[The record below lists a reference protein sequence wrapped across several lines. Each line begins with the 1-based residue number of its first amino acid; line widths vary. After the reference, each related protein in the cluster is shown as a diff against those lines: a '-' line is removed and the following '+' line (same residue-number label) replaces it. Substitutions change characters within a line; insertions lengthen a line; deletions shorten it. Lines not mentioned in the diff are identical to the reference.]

1 MHGERVLPVEG
12 LVADAAGVD
21 KLAGEVDGLNVH
33 PDAILLLVR
42 FSTGTTEEIASCR
55 VFGDIL
61 IKHRQ
66 CSIGNV
72 VSGSYRPFKKFSFI
86 MNQ

>member
-21 KLAGEVDGLNVH
+21 KLAGEVDGLDVH
-33 PDAILLLVR
+33 PDTVLLLVG
-42 FSTGTTEEIASCR
+42 FATGPTQEIASRR

-61 IKHRQ
+61 IEH
-66 CSIGNV
+66 
-72 VSGSYRPFKKFSFI
+72 
-86 MNQ
+86 